1 MICILLLVYKMIRNY
16 DPNTIDLLVMFI
28 AIYPITLLMFSSNY
42 LVVSE
47 FSFVLFY
54 FITKGRRHRWLRKFL
69 FMDSIK
75 Q

>member
-1 MICILLLVYKMIRNY
+1 IRNY

-47 FSFVLFY
+47 FWFVLFY
-54 FITKGRRHRWLRKFL
+54 FITKGRRHHG
-69 FMDSIK
+69 
-75 Q
+75 

>member
-1 MICILLLVYKMIRNY
+1 LVYKMIRNY

-47 FSFVLFY
+47 FWFVLFY
-54 FITKGRRHRWLRKFL
+54 FITKGRRHHG
-69 FMDSIK
+69 
-75 Q
+75 